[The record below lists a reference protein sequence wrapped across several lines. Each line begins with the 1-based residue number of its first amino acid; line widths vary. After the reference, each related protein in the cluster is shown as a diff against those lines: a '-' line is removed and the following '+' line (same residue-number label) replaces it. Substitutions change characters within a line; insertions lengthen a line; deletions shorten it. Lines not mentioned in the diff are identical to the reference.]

1 MVIILNA
8 YFNVRPELLTQFGV
22 LNAHLGID
30 NLLFVDPNLL
40 KTTKAPELK
49 GARAELEKYFV
60 PVITLVKASNEP
72 GDIAWKAAIQRLT
85 FKEEH
90 GTALG
95 YASAGKSGRGIGA
108 ELAET
113 LVQRAKEIVNLN
125 IEAPEMFE
133 LIGLF
138 QENFGPDLLSDMAVS
153 ILKERF
159 LAYTQR
165 VTKALEL
172 KPSRT
177 FPVRQKEWLLPVH
190 PDGKKALIF
199 VPFDVLSPLPI
210 ALDRSEIDEV
220 AHFNAE
226 VRQKWNEIVAAAGK
240 EGKDPSKA
248 EIREMLLAKPQNL
261 ADLIEVYRKAAGN
274 GYNFNTDPQ
283 GLLSW
288 EYFGRT
294 AAEKSPLEI
303 QNKKPQDMG
312 NLREVLD
319 LIVAQFKKL
328 VEQNKLYEVL
338 YDDNGRARREEFSQ
352 RVFFAVADT
361 YCKANNVDLNRE
373 PNAGNG
379 PVDFKL
385 SAGYNGRFLVEL
397 KKSTNSRLLHGFET
411 QLPEYEKSEATHESL
426 YLIMRVSEGE
436 AGIKDVIALRERKIK
451 QGAKVPR
458 VIVIDAR
465 KKASASKLKGKQD

>member
-1 MVIILNA
+1 
-8 YFNVRPELLTQFGV
+8 
-22 LNAHLGID
+22 
-30 NLLFVDPNLL
+30 
-40 KTTKAPELK
+40 
-49 GARAELEKYFV
+49 
-60 PVITLVKASNEP
+60 
-72 GDIAWKAAIQRLT
+72 
-85 FKEEH
+85 
-90 GTALG
+90 
-95 YASAGKSGRGIGA
+95 
-108 ELAET
+108 
-113 LVQRAKEIVNLN
+113 
-125 IEAPEMFE
+125 
-133 LIGLF
+133 
-138 QENFGPDLLSDMAVS
+138 
-153 ILKERF
+153 
-159 LAYTQR
+159 
-165 VTKALEL
+165 
-172 KPSRT
+172 
-177 FPVRQKEWLLPVH
+177 
-190 PDGKKALIF
+190 
-199 VPFDVLSPLPI
+199 LSPLPV

-274 GYNFNTDPQ
+274 GYDFNADPQ
-283 GLLSW
+283 GLLTW

-303 QNKKPQDMG
+303 QNKKPQNMG
-312 NLREVLD
+312 DLRKVLN

-338 YDDNGRARREEFSQ
+338 YDDNGTARREEFSQ

-385 SAGYNGRFLVEL
+385 SAGYNGRLLVEI

-436 AGIKDVIALRERKIK
+436 AGIKDVIALREKKIK
-451 QGAKVPR
+451 QGAKVPE

-465 KKASASKLKGKQD
+465 RKASASKLKGKQN